1 MVSKS
6 TEHWKNVC
14 DGGEICFP
22 FLTCAIFQ
30 EISVERE
37 IENCHFYYNKEISLK
52 FEVKV
57 YLFIN
62 T

>member
-6 TEHWKNVC
+6 AEHWKSVC

-22 FLTCAIFQ
+22 FFTCAIFQ

-37 IENCHFYYNKEISLK
+37 IENCH
-52 FEVKV
+52 
-57 YLFIN
+57 
-62 T
+62 